1 MAQCSTPGRLVA
13 PMTQTPARGQ
23 RKRILLL
30 TTSVGAGHN
39 SVARAIHEALMATGA
54 VDVTVVDS
62 MKVVPAWFRTA
73 YAGGFMLA
81 MSRLPRVYG
90 LLYVL
95 ANRPQT
101 PARGLWERVRL
112 RLERY
117 ALRPLRP
124 LLLSE
129 HFDLIVHTHY
139 LVPPAIGWLRHRGLI
154 DTPQFVTVTDIET
167 HRLWFCP
174 DVDHWFLPT
183 VYTAQAF
190 RRWGVSEAQMTVS
203 GIALHPKWTAPV
215 DRARVCADW
224 DLPSD
229 SPIVLLS
236 GGTEFVCGPVV
247 RLAHG
252 ICRACP
258 RATVV
263 VLAGRSKKLLAEL
276 AARPEPSGRVR
287 AIPFTDRGHELAE
300 VSSLMVTKPGGVTT
314 AECLARGTPMVLADP
329 IPGHE
334 GGNAQYLACNEAAVI
349 ARGERD
355 IIATVARLLD
365 HPHLLRQMSGSA
377 RRLYRPGR
385 EIITEAIL
393 RALGLA
399 SASAGGA
406 GRRA

>member
-1 MAQCSTPGRLVA
+1 
-13 PMTQTPARGQ
+13 MTDTATPARP
-23 RKRILLL
+23 KRLLLL

-39 SVARAIHEALMATGA
+39 SVARAIHEGLMAAGGL
-54 VDVTVVDS
+54 DVTVVDS
-62 MKVVPAWFRTA
+62 MKIVPAWFRTA
-73 YAGGFMLA
+73 YAGGFMLT

-90 LLYVL
+90 LMYVM

-101 PARGLWERVRL
+101 PARGLWELARL

-117 ALRPLRP
+117 VTRHLRP

-139 LVPPAIGWLRHRGLI
+139 LVPSAIAWLRHRGLI
-154 DTPQFVTVTDIET
+154 DTPQFVMVTDIET

-183 VYTAQAF
+183 PYTAQAF
-190 RRWGVSEAQMTVS
+190 RRWGVDETRMTVS
-203 GIALHPKWTAPV
+203 GIALQAKWTAPV
-215 DRARVCADW
+215 ERRRVYADW

-247 RLAHG
+247 KLAHG

-263 VLAGRSKKLLAEL
+263 VLAGRNKKLRAEL
-276 AARPEPSGRVR
+276 AAWPEPTGRVR

-314 AECLARGTPMVLADP
+314 AECLARGTPMVLTDP
-329 IPGHE
+329 ISGHE
-334 GGNAQYLACNEAAVI
+334 GGNAQYLTCNEAAVI

-355 IIATVARLLD
+355 IIATVACLLD
-365 HPHLLRQMSGSA
+365 HPDLLRQMSDNA

-385 EIITEAIL
+385 EIITDAIL
-393 RALGLA
+393 RALGLPGA
-399 SASAGGA
+399 STGGA